1 MTSLHWNSRVV
12 ALESRY
18 EILKHLRTPAFIIP
32 TLTFPIVFYLFFGVT
47 MGSRNMGGGATL
59 GVYLIATYGAF
70 GVIGAALSS
79 FGVSLALERG
89 QGLLELKQAT
99 PMPLSAYIVAK
110 LASAAVFSSMVTL
123 LLFAVGTVLGGARL
137 DPQQL
142 ATLFA
147 TLVAGTV
154 PFALLGLTIGYIVPA
169 EAAIAVINLIYLPMG
184 FLSGL
189 WIPIDFLPNTVKQ
202 IATFLPGFHFGQ
214 LALGVIEMPAHGT
227 PGGHVTALLGF
238 TLIFLA
244 TGIAAY
250 RLDRRKNHG

>member
-1 MTSLHWNSRVV
+1 MTSIQHTRRII
-12 ALESRY
+12 ARESKY

-32 TLTFPIVFYLFFGVT
+32 TLSFPLVFYLFFGVA
-47 MGSRNMGGGATL
+47 MGSRGMGGGATL

-89 QGLLELKQAT
+89 QGLLQLKRAT
-99 PMPLSAYIVAK
+99 PMPLAAYIVAK
-110 LASAAVFSSMVTL
+110 LASAMTFSSMVTL
-123 LLFAVGTVLGGARL
+123 LLFVAGTTLGGARV
-137 DPQQL
+137 DAQHL

-154 PFALLGLTIGYIVPA
+154 PFALLGLTIGFVVSS

-189 WIPIDFLPNTVKQ
+189 WIPIQFLPSTVKQ
-202 IATFLPGFHFGQ
+202 IASFLPAFHLGQ
-214 LALGVIEMPAHGT
+214 LALDAIEMPAQGT
-227 PGGHVTALLGF
+227 PGQHATALAGF
-238 TLIFLA
+238 TLLFLA
-244 TGIAAY
+244 SAITAY
-250 RLDRRKNHG
+250 RIDRRKNYA